1 MVVKLIDGKKLAEKV
16 RNKLKLEVKSLK
28 KKPKLTVILVGSD
41 PASQIYV
48 KNKHKYAMEVGIESD
63 IIKLSK
69 DISEDKLLKI
79 IKKLNKN
86 KKVNGILVQ
95 LPLPKHINEFN
106 VINAINP
113 EKDVDGFTIYNKGLL
128 SIGKPN
134 LVPCTPL
141 GIMEMFKEYKV
152 KLSGK
157 LAVVVGR
164 SNIVGKP
171 MAQLLLN
178 NDATVIQ
185 CHSKTKNLS
194 EITSKAD
201 ILISAVGKKG
211 LVSDKFV
218 KSGAV
223 VIDVAMVRDEK
234 NKKWFGDVNFEKVS
248 KKASLI
254 TPVPGGVGPMTIA
267 MLLKNT
273 ITAYKIQNK
282 K

>member
-1 MVVKLIDGKKLAEKV
+1 MTFKLIDGKKLAEKV
-16 RNKLKLEVKSLK
+16 RNKLKLEVKTFR
-28 KKPKLTVILVGSD
+28 KKPKLTVILVGD
-41 PASQIYV
+41 NPASQIYV
-48 KNKHKYAMEVGIESD
+48 RNKQKYAIEIGMESEVIRLGA
-63 IIKLSK
+63 
-69 DISEDKLLKI
+69 DISEEKLLKI
-79 IKKLNKN
+79 INKLNKN

-106 VINAINP
+106 VINAISS

-141 GIMEMFKEYKV
+141 GIIEMLKAYKV
-152 KLSGK
+152 DLKGK

-185 CHSKTKNLS
+185 CHSKTKKLN

-201 ILISAVGKKG
+201 IIISAVGKRNLISEK
-211 LVSDKFV
+211 SV
-218 KSGAV
+218 KNGAV
-223 VIDVAMVRDEK
+223 VIDVAMIRDEK
-234 NKKWFGDVNFEKVS
+234 NKRWLGDVNFDKVS

-267 MLLKNT
+267 MLLQNT
-273 ITAYKIQNK
+273 ITAYKKQNK

>member
-1 MVVKLIDGKKLAEKV
+1 MVTKLIDGKKLAEKV

-28 KKPKLTVILVGSD
+28 KKPKLSVILVGDDS
-41 PASQIYV
+41 ASKIYV
-48 KNKHKYAMEVGIESD
+48 KNKQKYAVEIGIESEV
-63 IIKLSK
+63 IKLDNSV
-69 DISEDKLLKI
+69 SEDKLLKI

-86 KKVNGILVQ
+86 KKVSGILVQ
-95 LPLPKHINEFN
+95 LPLPKHIDEFN
-106 VINAINP
+106 VINSINP

-141 GIMEMFKEYKV
+141 GIMEMLKEYKV
-152 KLSGK
+152 KLAGK
-157 LAVVVGR
+157 LAVVIGR

-201 ILISAVGKKG
+201 ILITAVGKKG
-211 LVSDKFV
+211 LITDKFV
-218 KSGAV
+218 KNGAV
-223 VIDVAMVRDEK
+223 VVDVAMVRDEK
-234 NKKWFGDVNFEKVS
+234 NKRWFGDVNFDKVS
-248 KKASLI
+248 KKTSLI

-267 MLLKNT
+267 MLLQNT
-273 ITAYKIQNK
+273 ITAYKKQNK

>member
-41 PASQIYV
+41 TASQIYV

-211 LVSDKFV
+211 FISDKFV

>member
-1 MVVKLIDGKKLAEKV
+1 MVTKLIDGKKLAEKV

-28 KKPKLTVILVGSD
+28 KKPKLSVILVGDDS
-41 PASQIYV
+41 ASKIYV
-48 KNKHKYAMEVGIESD
+48 KNKQKYAVEIGIESEV
-63 IIKLSK
+63 IKLDNSV
-69 DISEDKLLKI
+69 SEDKLLKI

-86 KKVNGILVQ
+86 KKVSGILVQ

-106 VINAINP
+106 VINSINP

-141 GIMEMFKEYKV
+141 GIMEMLKEYKV
-152 KLSGK
+152 KLAGK
-157 LAVVVGR
+157 LAVVIGR

-201 ILISAVGKKG
+201 ILITAVGKKG
-211 LVSDKFV
+211 LITDKFV
-218 KSGAV
+218 KNGAV
-223 VIDVAMVRDEK
+223 VVDVAMVRDEK
-234 NKKWFGDVNFEKVS
+234 NKRWFGDVNFDKVS
-248 KKASLI
+248 KKTSLI

-267 MLLKNT
+267 MLLQNT
-273 ITAYKIQNK
+273 ITAYKKQNK

>member
-1 MVVKLIDGKKLAEKV
+1 MVTKLIDGKKLAEKV

-28 KKPKLTVILVGSD
+28 KKPKLSVILVGDDS
-41 PASQIYV
+41 ASKIYV
-48 KNKHKYAMEVGIESD
+48 KNKQKYAVEIGIESEV
-63 IIKLSK
+63 IKLDNSV
-69 DISEDKLLKI
+69 SEDKLLKI

-86 KKVNGILVQ
+86 KKVSGILVQ

-106 VINAINP
+106 VINSINP

-141 GIMEMFKEYKV
+141 GIMEMLKEYKV
-152 KLSGK
+152 KLAGK
-157 LAVVVGR
+157 LAVVIGR

-171 MAQLLLN
+171 MTQLLLN

-201 ILISAVGKKG
+201 ILITAVGKKG
-211 LVSDKFV
+211 LITDKFV
-218 KSGAV
+218 KNGAV
-223 VIDVAMVRDEK
+223 VVDVAMVRDEK
-234 NKKWFGDVNFEKVS
+234 NKRWFGDVNFDKVS
-248 KKASLI
+248 KKTILI

-267 MLLKNT
+267 MLLQNT
-273 ITAYKIQNK
+273 ITAYKKQNK